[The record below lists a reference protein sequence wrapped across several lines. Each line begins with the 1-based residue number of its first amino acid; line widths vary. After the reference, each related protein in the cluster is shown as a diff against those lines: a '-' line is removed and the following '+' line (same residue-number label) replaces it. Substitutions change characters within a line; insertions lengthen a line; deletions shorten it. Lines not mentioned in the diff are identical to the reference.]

1 MIEEEEFIELKMH
14 EKIRLLYEEGS
25 FVTNI
30 RYYGYKVNLY
40 LLNNY
45 YVEVFY
51 NHKKDM
57 VEKVEPMDRTH
68 TRVKFYADQINLP
81 VNLI

>member
-45 YVEVFY
+45 FVEVFY

-57 VEKVEPMDRTH
+57 VEKVELMDRTH